1 MRWQGLELLNL
12 INLQKMNSEQNV
24 EGLNVSPAITK
35 PMLAA
40 DYTGYFDDNGDPIYV
55 GQKLKSQWNYEVIV
69 CKSDNGSFYGKLVC
83 DDNHSCKNI
92 PYALNDG
99 MGYTICG

>member
-1 MRWQGLELLNL
+1 MKEQKLNERTKL
-12 INLQKMNSEQNV
+12 GI
-24 EGLNVSPAITK
+24 AK

-40 DYTGYFDDNGDPIYV
+40 DYTGYFDDNGIPIYV

-69 CKSDNGSFYGKLVC
+69 CKSDDGSFYGRLVC

>member
-1 MRWQGLELLNL
+1 MKKKLNAGTSAYSSSQAELLPSASL
-12 INLQKMNSEQNV
+12 AQN
-24 EGLNVSPAITK
+24 

-40 DYTGYFDDNGDPIYV
+40 DYTGYFDDNGDPIFV
-55 GQKLKSQWNYEVIV
+55 GQKLKSEWNYEVIV
-69 CKSDNGSFYGKLVC
+69 CKSDDGSFYGQLVC

-99 MGYTICG
+99 MGHTICG